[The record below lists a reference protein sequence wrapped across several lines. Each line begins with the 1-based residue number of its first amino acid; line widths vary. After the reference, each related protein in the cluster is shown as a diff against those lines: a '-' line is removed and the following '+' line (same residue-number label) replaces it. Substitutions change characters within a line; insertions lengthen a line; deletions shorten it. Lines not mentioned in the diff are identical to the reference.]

1 MQRATSKYRLWLWI
15 ALMLP
20 CCAAIAQGDFSVLS
34 WNIRHFGASKDSTEM
49 AFIAGVIGDYDVAAL
64 QEISAG
70 PAGAQA
76 VARLADALNRSGQKW
91 DYALSDPTRSSPY
104 KSERYA
110 VLWKTSIAR
119 RCGRPALLYALDSLV
134 QREPF
139 QVCLQCGE
147 KRLLLLNYHASAP
160 DDYPE
165 REIRH
170 IVQSMLQLDGAPVL
184 LSGDF
189 NLPDAHP
196 VFFPLAK
203 KGYRAALQ
211 STPTTLRQAA
221 PKPGQSPYLHP
232 YDNIFFPTNNFT
244 MLESG
249 RIDMVELAGSLEAA
263 LRISDHA
270 PVWAILR
277 L

>member
-1 MQRATSKYRLWLWI
+1 MLTSVF
-15 ALMLP
+15 P
-20 CCAAIAQGDFSVLS
+20 AQGQPELSLIS
-34 WNIRHFGASKDSTEM
+34 WNIRHFGASKDSAEM
-49 AFIAGVIGDYDVAAL
+49 RFIAKVISDFDIAAL
-64 QEISAG
+64 QEVSAG

-76 VARLADALNRSGQKW
+76 VARLADELNRSGQKW

-110 VLWKTSIAR
+110 VLWKTSKVR

-170 IVQSMLQLDGAPVL
+170 IVQSMLQLDGAPL
-184 LSGDF
+184 LLAGDF

-211 STPTTLRQAA
+211 STPTTLRQSL
-221 PKPGQSPYLHP
+221 PKPGQSAYLHP
-232 YDNIFFPTNNFT
+232 YDNVFFPANNFT

-270 PVWAILR
+270 PVWAKLR

>member
-1 MQRATSKYRLWLWI
+1 MLTPTLCRICILLYLLTSVF
-15 ALMLP
+15 P
-20 CCAAIAQGDFSVLS
+20 AQGQPELSLIS

-49 AFIAGVIGDYDVAAL
+49 HFIANVISDFDIAAL
-64 QEISAG
+64 QEVSAG

-76 VARLADALNRSGQKW
+76 VARLADELNRSGQKW

-110 VLWKTSIAR
+110 VLWKTSKVR

-184 LSGDF
+184 LAGDF

-221 PKPGQSPYLHP
+221 PKPGQSAYLHP
-232 YDNIFFPTNNFT
+232 YDNVFLPTNNFKI
-244 MLESG
+244 LESG
-249 RIDMVELAGSLEAA
+249 RIDIVELAGSLEAA

-270 PVWAILR
+270 PVWAKVK
-277 L
+277 